1 MPVRERASK
10 KDGDTA
16 MTSRNILEMLP
27 EAFRRLA
34 ARREEQP

>member
-1 MPVRERASK
+1 MCIRDRK
-10 KDGDTA
+10 YGDTA
-16 MTSRNILEMLP
+16 MTSRDLLEMLP